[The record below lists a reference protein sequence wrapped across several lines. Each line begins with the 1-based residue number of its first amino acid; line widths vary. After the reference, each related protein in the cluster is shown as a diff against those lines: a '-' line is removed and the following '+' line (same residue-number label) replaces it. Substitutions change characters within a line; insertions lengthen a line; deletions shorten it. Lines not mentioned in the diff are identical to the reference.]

1 MQITFAGHD
10 VSLRNRAAA
19 VMLLSLVAG
28 CSSSPSSSDAGD
40 LITCQDD
47 SRVAVYRP
55 NLPASST
62 TGTLSFTLSQA
73 NPAPPAVGINTW
85 TLRVA
90 NSSGQPVPNLP
101 LSVLPFMPDHGHGTS
116 VQAQVTANPDSSYS
130 VTPLYFF
137 MPGVWRI
144 TFSTT
149 PDAGLNS
156 SGVFFFCV
164 PG

>member
-1 MQITFAGHD
+1 MQMRLGRH
-10 VSLRNRAAA
+10 VSLWMPPATT
-19 VMLLSLVAG
+19 VVLLFVAG
-28 CSSSPSSSDAGD
+28 CSSSPSHPDGGD

-62 TGTLSFTLSQA
+62 SGTLGFTLAQA
-73 NPAPPAVGINTW
+73 NPAPPAVGTNTW

-90 NSSGQPVPNLP
+90 DSSGQPVPNLA
-101 LSVLPFMPDHGHGTS
+101 LSVVPFMPDHGHGTS
-116 VQAQVTANPDSSYS
+116 VQAQVTANPDSSYT

-149 PDAGLNS
+149 PDAGHS
-156 SGVFFFCV
+156 DTGVFFFCV